1 MSTYLGP
8 RSPLSSTALSSLYFG
23 SKRYFFHGGNA
34 VISHGLTKE
43 DAVPDVEID
52 RALRRKAQFENDPT
66 KHTYQE

>member
-1 MSTYLGP
+1 ML
-8 RSPLSSTALSSLYFG
+8 
-23 SKRYFFHGGNA
+23 YFFHGGNA

-52 RALRRKAQFENDPT
+52 RALRRKTQFENDPK